1 MALECYSFS
10 PKERVYPVVDLSS
23 KSSPTLLP
31 PPALVV
37 PRMLASFSFLS
48 EESQILLF
56 GELIKSTEP

>member
-1 MALECYSFS
+1 MALKCCSFS
-10 PKERVYPVVDLSS
+10 KEMVYPVVGLSS

-48 EESQILLF
+48 EESQNLLF
-56 GELIKSTEP
+56 GVLIKSTQP